1 MSLFGEWFAAVWR
14 ALSSGRA
21 SSGATENTQ
30 DFSTA
35 PQTQGLQAMSELVN
49 KPRVSCDVEPEDFE
63 PSFEGFEKYIEAIG
77 ARRVSAKELLTPH
90 NRAVADDLGYQWLL
104 PSRSSWAH
112 LVPLIDIFEIIR
124 DAVDAPIVVRN
135 WWRPADYN
143 AKVGGAK
150 ASDHITA
157 HAFDCD
163 FKTHDQRREAER
175 IVVEMQQK
183 RPDLALSLGLGG
195 YTIHLGACSPKGK
208 RTWKYDSYVP

>member
-14 ALSSGRA
+14 ALSSGRV
-21 SSGATENTQ
+21 SSGATPSSPV
-30 DFSTA
+30 FSTA
-35 PQTQGLQAMSELVN
+35 PQVTEAQPVSDLID
-49 KPRVSCDVEPEDFE
+49 KPRVECDVDPEDYE
-63 PSFEGFEKYIEAIG
+63 PTFDGFSSYIEAIG

-90 NRAVADDLGYQWLL
+90 NRSVADDLGYEWLL
-104 PSRSSWAH
+104 PERVMWAN

-124 DAVDAPIVVRN
+124 DAVDAPITVRN

-143 AKVGGAK
+143 ERVGGAK

-163 FKTHDQRREAER
+163 FKTHDQRRVAER

-183 RPDLALSLGLGG
+183 RSDLALSLGLGG

>member
-1 MSLFGEWFAAVWR
+1 MSLLGDLLEAVWR
-14 ALSSGRA
+14 VLSPRKTPGDTMPSP
-21 SSGATENTQ
+21 SDPSVE
-30 DFSTA
+30 
-35 PQTQGLQAMSELVN
+35 PQKPEEQPVSDLID
-49 KPRVSCDVEPEDFE
+49 KPRVSCDVDPENFE

-90 NRAVADDLGYQWLL
+90 NRSVADDLGYYWLL
-104 PSRSSWAH
+104 PDRATWAN

-143 AKVGGAK
+143 ERVGGAK
-150 ASDHITA
+150 ASDHITG

-163 FKTHDQRREAER
+163 FKTHDQRRVAER
-175 IVVEMQQK
+175 IVVEMQRK

-195 YTIHLGACSPKGK
+195 YTIHLGACSKRGK

>member
-14 ALSSGRA
+14 VLLSGRV
-21 SSGATENTQ
+21 SSGATESLRV
-30 DFSTA
+30 FSTERLEPGA
-35 PQTQGLQAMSELVN
+35 TVSDVN
-49 KPRVSCDVEPEDFE
+49 DIPRVSCDIDPMNYEPTFD
-63 PSFEGFEKYIEAIG
+63 GFSSYIKAIG
-77 ARRVSAKELLTPH
+77 ARRVSAKELLMPH

-104 PSRSSWAH
+104 PDRDFWGR

-143 AKVGGAK
+143 AEVGGAK

-163 FKTHDQRREAER
+163 FKTHDQRRIAER
-175 IVVEMQQK
+175 IVVGMQK
-183 RPDLALSLGLGG
+183 RRDDLQLSLGLGG
-195 YTIHLGACSPKGK
+195 YTIHLGAMSPKGC